1 MLASLR
7 NIVQEVNSARS
18 LGEVLTII
26 VKEVRSAMQAGVC
39 SVYLFDESDQR
50 YVLMATEGLR
60 QESIGNVRLAM
71 REGLVG
77 LVAAR
82 EEPLNLENADK
93 HPNFAYFEETGESPF
108 HSFLGVPIIHH
119 RKVLGVLVLQQETQ
133 RRFESEEEAFVVT
146 VCAQLSGAIAHAE
159 ATGALRQLASTGGD
173 RLREALFR
181 GIPSSPGVGIG
192 RVVLVAPTA
201 DLNTVPERFA
211 ADTPAEI
218 EVFRTALESAKDD
231 MRNLSKGLE
240 GKLSSEEIA
249 LFDIYIRMLD
259 DHSLGGEVIAAIVD
273 GQAAQ
278 SAWSSVIL
286 KHVRTFRKMDDPYL
300 RERAADVNDL
310 GRRVL
315 GYLQRNEKNT
325 QPLPRRIIL
334 VGEDLSA
341 SALADIPIER
351 LVGIVSV
358 KGSSNSHMAIVGRA
372 LGVPTVMGA
381 VDLPWTEMEGHELII
396 DGFSGDVISRAT
408 RRMRRAYLHRQRQET
423 LLAKDLER
431 LRDIPCV
438 TPDGF
443 PVALWI
449 NTGLRQDIALAL
461 KSSAEGV
468 GLYRTEIPFFMR
480 SSFPTEDEQTEIYR
494 EQLQAFAPNPVT
506 MRTLDIGGDKALPY
520 FPIEEE
526 NPFLGWRGIRIS
538 LDHPEIFLIQI
549 RAMLRA
555 SEGLN
560 NLRIML
566 PMISSVPELDR
577 AMELIDRAYR
587 ELMQEEGYNLEKPA
601 IGAMIE
607 VPAAVYQVKEIG
619 RRVDFLSVGTNDL
632 TQYLLAVDRNNP
644 RVADLYHSL
653 HPAVLR
659 ALKSIIE
666 QADAVN
672 CQISVC
678 GEMAGDPL
686 AVVILMG
693 LGYDHLSMSAN
704 SLLKVKSMLSQ
715 VSKAE
720 AQSLAKRALRMSD
733 AGSVTL
739 LLSDALSRPELVKLY
754 RPAELDEKA
763 GFSDSSSSPKPIK

>member
-7 NIVQEVNSARS
+7 NIVQEVNSARN
-18 LGEVLTII
+18 LGQVLSII
-26 VKEVRSAMQAGVC
+26 VKEVSTAMQAGVC

-50 YVLMATEGLR
+50 YVLMASKGLR
-60 QESIGNVRLAM
+60 GESIGKVRLAM

-82 EEPLNLENADK
+82 EELLNLENADK

-119 RKVLGVLVLQQETQ
+119 RKVLGVLVLQEESQ
-133 RRFESEEEAFVVT
+133 RKFGDEEEAFVVT

-159 ATGALRQLASTGGD
+159 ATGALRQLASAGRGKS
-173 RLREALFR
+173 REALFR

-192 RVVLVAPTA
+192 RVVLVSDTA
-201 DLNTVPERFA
+201 DLAAVPERFIK
-211 ADTPAEI
+211 DSSAEI
-218 EVFRTALESAKDD
+218 EIFRTALESAKKD
-231 MRNLSKGLE
+231 MRNLGEGLE
-240 GKLSSEEIA
+240 SKLSSEEMA
-249 LFDIYIRMLD
+249 LFEVYIRMLD
-259 DHSLGGEVIAAIVD
+259 DRSLGGEVIAAIIA

-286 KHVRTFRKMDDPYL
+286 KHVRTFQKMDDPYL

-310 GRRVL
+310 GKRVL
-315 GYLQRNEKNT
+315 GYLQRNQKKSL
-325 QPLPRRIIL
+325 PLPRRIIL

-341 SALADIPIER
+341 SALADIPVSR

-381 VDLPWTEMEGHELII
+381 VDLPWAEMEGHELII
-396 DGFSGDVISRAT
+396 DGFSGDVISRAS
-408 RRMRRAYLHRQRQET
+408 RSMRRVYLERQREEKQ
-423 LLAKDLER
+423 LAKDLEK

-438 TPDGF
+438 TPDGV
-443 PVALWI
+443 PLSLWM
-449 NTGLRQDIALAL
+449 NTGLRQDIAIAL
-461 KSSAEGV
+461 KSSAQGV
-468 GLYRTEIPFFMR
+468 GLYRTEIPFLMR
-480 SSFPTEDEQTEIYR
+480 SSFPTEDEQTVIYR
-494 EQLQAFAPNPVT
+494 EQLQGFAPQPVT
-506 MRTLDIGGDKALPY
+506 MRTLDIGGDKDLPY

-538 LDHPEIFLIQI
+538 LDHPEIFLAQI

-577 AMELIDRAYR
+577 ALELIDRAYN
-587 ELMQEEGYNLEKPA
+587 ELLQEEGYNIQRPQV
-601 IGAMIE
+601 GAMIE
-607 VPAAVYQVKEIG
+607 VPAAVYQVKELG

-644 RVADLYHSL
+644 RVANLYHAL
-653 HPAVLR
+653 HPSVLR
-659 ALKSIIE
+659 ALKIIHE
-666 QADAVN
+666 QATAVN

-678 GEMAGDPL
+678 GEVAGDPIG
-686 AVVILMG
+686 AVVLLG
-693 LGYDHLSMSAN
+693 LGYENLSMSAN
-704 SLLKVKSMLSQ
+704 SLLKVKSMLNQ
-715 VSKAE
+715 VSKSE
-720 AQSLAKRALRMSD
+720 ARILAKRALRMSD
-733 AGSVTL
+733 ASSVSVF
-739 LLSDALSRPELVKLY
+739 LSDALNRPELSKLY
-754 RPAELDEKA
+754 RPVLVDK
-763 GFSDSSSSPKPIK
+763 S

>member
-18 LGEVLTII
+18 LGQVLSII

-50 YVLMATEGLR
+50 YVLMASEGLR
-60 QESIGNVRLAM
+60 SESIGKVRLAM

-77 LVAAR
+77 LVAAK

-93 HPNFAYFEETGESPF
+93 HPNFAYFEETGESPY

-119 RKVLGVLVLQQETQ
+119 RKVLGVLVLQQETL
-133 RRFESEEEAFVVT
+133 RKFGDEEEAFVVT

-159 ATGALRQLASTGGD
+159 ATGALRQLASAGRGKS
-173 RLREALFR
+173 REALFR

-192 RVVLVAPTA
+192 RVVLVSDTA
-201 DLNTVPERFA
+201 DLASVPERFA
-211 ADTPAEI
+211 EDSAAEI
-218 EVFRTALESAKDD
+218 EIFRTALKSAKED
-231 MRNLSKGLE
+231 MRNLGEGLE
-240 GKLSSEEIA
+240 SKLSSEEMA
-249 LFDIYIRMLD
+249 LFEVYIRMLD
-259 DHSLGGEVIAAIVD
+259 DRSLGGEVIAAIIA

-286 KHVRTFRKMDDPYL
+286 KHVRTFQKMDDPYL

-310 GRRVL
+310 GKRVL
-315 GYLQRNEKNT
+315 GYLQRNEKKSL
-325 QPLPRRIIL
+325 PLPRRIIL

-341 SALADIPIER
+341 SALADIPVSQ

-358 KGSSNSHMAIVGRA
+358 KGSSNSHMAIVARA

-381 VDLPWTEMEGHELII
+381 VDLPWAELEGHELII
-396 DGFSGDVISRAT
+396 DGFSGDVISRASRT
-408 RRMRRAYLHRQRQET
+408 MRRVYVQRQREERQ
-423 LLAKDLER
+423 LAKDLEK
-431 LRDIPCV
+431 LRDIPCI
-438 TPDGF
+438 TPDGM
-443 PVALWI
+443 PLSLWM
-449 NTGLRQDIALAL
+449 NTGLRQDIAVAL

-468 GLYRTEIPFFMR
+468 GLYRTEIPFLMR
-480 SSFPTEDEQTEIYR
+480 SSFPTEDEQTAIYR
-494 EQLQAFAPNPVT
+494 EQLQAFAPKPVT
-506 MRTLDIGGDKALPY
+506 MRTLDIGGDKDLPY

-538 LDHPEIFLIQI
+538 LDHPEIFLVQI

-577 AMELIDRAYR
+577 AIELIDRAYD
-587 ELMQEEGYNLEKPA
+587 ELSQEEGYSIQRPEV
-601 IGAMIE
+601 GAMIE
-607 VPAAVYQVKEIG
+607 VPAAVYQVKELG
-619 RRVDFLSVGTNDL
+619 RRVSFLSVGTNDL

-644 RVADLYHSL
+644 RVANLYHAL
-653 HPAVLR
+653 HPSVLR
-659 ALKSIIE
+659 ALKIIHE
-666 QADAVN
+666 QATSVN

-678 GEMAGDPL
+678 GEVAGDPL
-686 AVVILMG
+686 GAVVLLG
-693 LGYDHLSMSAN
+693 LGYENLSMSAN
-704 SLLKVKSMLSQ
+704 GLLKVKSMLNQ
-715 VSKAE
+715 VSKEE
-720 AQSLAKRALRMSD
+720 ARTLAKRALRMSD
-733 AGSVTL
+733 ANSVSVF
-739 LLSDALSRPELVKLY
+739 LSDALNRPELSKLY
-754 RPAELDEKA
+754 RPVMTEK
-763 GFSDSSSSPKPIK
+763 S

>member
-18 LGEVLTII
+18 LGQVLSII

-50 YVLMATEGLR
+50 YVLMASEGLR
-60 QESIGNVRLAM
+60 SEAIGKVRLAM

-77 LVAAR
+77 LVAAK

-93 HPNFAYFEETGESPF
+93 HPNFAYFEETGESPY

-119 RKVLGVLVLQQETQ
+119 RKVLGVLVLQQETL
-133 RRFESEEEAFVVT
+133 RKFGGEEEAFVVT

-159 ATGALRQLASTGGD
+159 ATGALRQLASAGRGKS
-173 RLREALFR
+173 REAVFR

-192 RVVLVAPTA
+192 RVVLVSDTA
-201 DLNTVPERFA
+201 DLASVPERFA
-211 ADTPAEI
+211 EDSAAEI
-218 EVFRTALESAKDD
+218 EIFRTALKSAKED
-231 MRNLSKGLE
+231 MRNLGEGLE
-240 GKLSSEEIA
+240 SKLSSEEMA
-249 LFDIYIRMLD
+249 LFEVYIRMLD
-259 DHSLGGEVIAAIVD
+259 DRSLGGEVIAAIIA

-286 KHVRTFRKMDDPYL
+286 KHVRTFQKMDDPYL

-310 GRRVL
+310 GKRVL
-315 GYLQRNEKNT
+315 GYLQRNQKKSL
-325 QPLPRRIIL
+325 PLPRRIIL

-341 SALADIPIER
+341 SALADIPVSQ

-381 VDLPWTEMEGHELII
+381 VDLPWAELEGHELII
-396 DGFSGDVISRAT
+396 DGFSGDVISRASRT
-408 RRMRRAYLHRQRQET
+408 MRRVYVQRQREERQ
-423 LLAKDLER
+423 LAKDLEK

-438 TPDGF
+438 TPDGV
-443 PVALWI
+443 PLSLWM
-449 NTGLRQDIALAL
+449 NTGLRQDIAKAL
-461 KSSAEGV
+461 KSTTEGV
-468 GLYRTEIPFFMR
+468 GLYRTEIPFLMR
-480 SSFPTEDEQTEIYR
+480 SSFPTEDEQTVIYR
-494 EQLQAFAPNPVT
+494 EQLQAFAPKPVT
-506 MRTLDIGGDKALPY
+506 MRTLDIGGDKDLPY

-538 LDHPEIFLIQI
+538 LDHPEIFLAQI

-577 AMELIDRAYR
+577 ALELIDRAYD
-587 ELMQEEGYNLEKPA
+587 ELLQEEGYNIQRPQV
-601 IGAMIE
+601 GAMIE
-607 VPAAVYQVKEIG
+607 VPAAVYQVKELG
-619 RRVDFLSVGTNDL
+619 RRVNFLSVGTNDL

-644 RVADLYHSL
+644 RVANLYHAL
-653 HPAVLR
+653 HPSVLR
-659 ALKSIIE
+659 ALKIIHD
-666 QADAVN
+666 QAISVN
-672 CQISVC
+672 CQVSVC
-678 GEMAGDPL
+678 GEVAGDPL
-686 AVVILMG
+686 GAVVLLG
-693 LGYDHLSMSAN
+693 LGYENLSMSAN
-704 SLLKVKSMLSQ
+704 SLLKVKSMLNQ
-715 VSKAE
+715 VSKSE
-720 AQSLAKRALRMSD
+720 ARTLAKRALRMSD
-733 AGSVTL
+733 TSSVSVF
-739 LLSDALSRPELVKLY
+739 LSDALNRPELSKLY
-754 RPAELDEKA
+754 RPVLVKK
-763 GFSDSSSSPKPIK
+763 S

>member
-7 NIVQEVNSARS
+7 NIVQEVNSARN
-18 LGEVLTII
+18 LGQVLSII
-26 VKEVRSAMQAGVC
+26 VKEVSTAMQAGVC

-50 YVLMATEGLR
+50 YVLMASKGLR
-60 QESIGNVRLAM
+60 GESIGKVRLAM

-119 RKVLGVLVLQQETQ
+119 RKVLGVLVLQEESQ
-133 RRFESEEEAFVVT
+133 RKFGDEEEAFVVT

-159 ATGALRQLASTGGD
+159 ATGALRQLASAGRGKS
-173 RLREALFR
+173 REALFR

-192 RVVLVAPTA
+192 RVVLVSDTA
-201 DLNTVPERFA
+201 DLAAVPERFIK
-211 ADTPAEI
+211 DSSAEI
-218 EVFRTALESAKDD
+218 EIFRTALESAKED
-231 MRNLSKGLE
+231 MRNLGEGLE
-240 GKLSSEEIA
+240 SKLSSEEMA
-249 LFDIYIRMLD
+249 LFEVYIRMLD
-259 DHSLGGEVIAAIVD
+259 DRSLGGEVIAAIIA

-286 KHVRTFRKMDDPYL
+286 KHVRTFQKMDDPYL

-310 GRRVL
+310 GKRVL
-315 GYLQRNEKNT
+315 GYLQRNQKKSL
-325 QPLPRRIIL
+325 PLPRRIIL

-341 SALADIPIER
+341 SALADIPVSR

-381 VDLPWTEMEGHELII
+381 VDLPWAEMEGHELII
-396 DGFSGDVISRAT
+396 DGFSGDVISRAS
-408 RRMRRAYLHRQRQET
+408 RSMRRVYLERQREEKQ
-423 LLAKDLER
+423 LAKDLEK

-438 TPDGF
+438 TPDGV
-443 PVALWI
+443 PLSLWM
-449 NTGLRQDIALAL
+449 NTGLRQDIAIAL
-461 KSSAEGV
+461 KSSAQGV
-468 GLYRTEIPFFMR
+468 GLYRTEIPFLMR
-480 SSFPTEDEQTEIYR
+480 SSFPTEDEQTVIYR
-494 EQLQAFAPNPVT
+494 EQLQGFAPQPVT
-506 MRTLDIGGDKALPY
+506 MRTLDIGGDKDLPY

-538 LDHPEIFLIQI
+538 LDHPEIFLAQI

-577 AMELIDRAYR
+577 ALELIDRAYN
-587 ELMQEEGYNLEKPA
+587 ELLQEEGYNIQRPQV
-601 IGAMIE
+601 GAMIE
-607 VPAAVYQVKEIG
+607 VPAAVYQVKELG

-644 RVADLYHSL
+644 RVANLYHAL
-653 HPAVLR
+653 HPSVLR
-659 ALKSIIE
+659 ALKIIHE
-666 QADAVN
+666 QATAVN

-678 GEMAGDPL
+678 GEVAGDPIG
-686 AVVILMG
+686 AVVLLG
-693 LGYDHLSMSAN
+693 LGYENLSMSAN
-704 SLLKVKSMLSQ
+704 SLLKVKSMLNQ
-715 VSKAE
+715 VSKSE
-720 AQSLAKRALRMSD
+720 ARILAKRALRMSD
-733 AGSVTL
+733 ASSVSVF
-739 LLSDALSRPELVKLY
+739 LSDALNRPELSKLY
-754 RPAELDEKA
+754 RPVLVDK
-763 GFSDSSSSPKPIK
+763 S

>member
-7 NIVQEVNSARS
+7 NIVQEVNSARN
-18 LGEVLTII
+18 LGQVLSII
-26 VKEVRSAMQAGVC
+26 VKEVSTAMQAGVC

-50 YVLMATEGLR
+50 YVLMASKGLR
-60 QESIGNVRLAM
+60 GESIGKVRLAM

-119 RKVLGVLVLQQETQ
+119 RKVLGVLVLQEESQ
-133 RRFESEEEAFVVT
+133 RKFGDEEEAFVVT

-159 ATGALRQLASTGGD
+159 ATGALRQLASAGRGKS
-173 RLREALFR
+173 REAVFQ

-192 RVVLVAPTA
+192 RVVLVSDAA
-201 DLNTVPERFA
+201 DLAAVPERFVT
-211 ADTPAEI
+211 DTSAEI
-218 EVFRTALESAKDD
+218 EIFRTALESAKED
-231 MRNLSKGLE
+231 MRNLGEGLE
-240 GKLSSEEIA
+240 SKLSSEEMA
-249 LFDIYIRMLD
+249 LFEVYIRMLD
-259 DHSLGGEVIAAIVD
+259 DRSLGGEVIAAIIA

-286 KHVRTFRKMDDPYL
+286 KHVRTFQKMDDPYL

-310 GRRVL
+310 GKRVL
-315 GYLQRNEKNT
+315 GYLQRNQKKSL
-325 QPLPRRIIL
+325 PLPRRIIL

-341 SALADIPIER
+341 SALADIPVSR

-381 VDLPWTEMEGHELII
+381 VDLPWAEMEGHELII
-396 DGFSGDVISRAT
+396 DGFSGDVISRAS
-408 RRMRRAYLHRQRQET
+408 RSMRRVYLERQREEKQ
-423 LLAKDLER
+423 LAKDLEK

-438 TPDGF
+438 TPDGV
-443 PVALWI
+443 PLSLWM
-449 NTGLRQDIALAL
+449 NTGLRQDIAIAL
-461 KSSAEGV
+461 KSSAQGV
-468 GLYRTEIPFFMR
+468 GLYRTEIPFLMR
-480 SSFPTEDEQTEIYR
+480 SSFPTEDEQTVIYR
-494 EQLQAFAPNPVT
+494 EQLQGFAPQPVT
-506 MRTLDIGGDKALPY
+506 MRTLDIGGDKDLPY

-538 LDHPEIFLIQI
+538 LDHPEIFLAQI

-577 AMELIDRAYR
+577 ALELIDRAYN
-587 ELMQEEGYNLEKPA
+587 ELLEEEGYSIQRPQV
-601 IGAMIE
+601 GAMIE
-607 VPAAVYQVKEIG
+607 VPAAVYQVKELG
-619 RRVDFLSVGTNDL
+619 RKVDFLSVGTNDL

-644 RVADLYHSL
+644 RVANLYHAL
-653 HPAVLR
+653 HPSVLR
-659 ALKSIIE
+659 ALKIIHE
-666 QADAVN
+666 QATAVN

-678 GEMAGDPL
+678 GEVAGDPL
-686 AVVILMG
+686 GAVVLLG
-693 LGYDHLSMSAN
+693 LGYENLSMSAN
-704 SLLKVKSMLSQ
+704 SLLKVKSMLNQ
-715 VSKAE
+715 VSKSE
-720 AQSLAKRALRMSD
+720 ARILAKRALRMSD
-733 AGSVTL
+733 ASSVSVF
-739 LLSDALSRPELVKLY
+739 LSDALNRPELSKLY
-754 RPAELDEKA
+754 RPVLADK
-763 GFSDSSSSPKPIK
+763 S